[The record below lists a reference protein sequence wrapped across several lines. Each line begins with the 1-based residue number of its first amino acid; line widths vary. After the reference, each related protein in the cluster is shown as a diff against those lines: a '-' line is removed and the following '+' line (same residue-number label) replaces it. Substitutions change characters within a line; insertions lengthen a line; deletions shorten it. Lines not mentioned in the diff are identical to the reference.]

1 MNKKKAAATIIVL
14 IVVLYSIAILLGLIG
29 LGVIS
34 VHIDKKEYKP
44 GENIIITYK
53 NSGITVLCGVPYW
66 YVYKID
72 NNSEKRVHLNRIKGP
87 QCKWPGEYFGVEGL
101 TDVYSGPQGTYKIV
115 GMVRV
120 GGGFNTSASKIIT
133 IR

>member
-1 MNKKKAAATIIVL
+1 MNKKILVIAIIIL
-14 IVVLYSIAILLGLIG
+14 IIISYSIVIILGMFS

-34 VHIDKKEYKP
+34 VHTDKKEYKP

-72 NNSEKRVHLNRIKGP
+72 NNSEIRVHWNELKGP

-101 TDVYSGPQGTYKIV
+101 PDIYSGPQGTYKII

-120 GGGFNTSASKIIT
+120 GGGFNTSGSKIIT